1 MIDMIW
7 RMLAGLKTFWTT
19 SRYGRYWVP
28 GAGYLNR
35 YLSSMRSCV
44 TINIYMC
51 SLPLFYLSN
60 RRSCV
65 TAISSLPLFYEP
77 YVGR

>member
-44 TINIYMC
+44 T
-51 SLPLFYLSN
+51 
-60 RRSCV
+60 
-65 TAISSLPLFYEP
+65 AISSLPLFYEP